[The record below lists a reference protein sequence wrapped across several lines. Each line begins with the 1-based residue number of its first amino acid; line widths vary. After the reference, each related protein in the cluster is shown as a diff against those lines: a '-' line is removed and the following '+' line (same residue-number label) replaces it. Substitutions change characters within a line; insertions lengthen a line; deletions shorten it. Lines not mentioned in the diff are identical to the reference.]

1 MFSEIILNELETPAI
16 CVDKQKLLRNI
27 RLMQGLADSNQVAL
41 RPHIKTHKSVE
52 IAQRQI
58 DIGAIGITVATVD
71 EALVFLKENFK
82 SDLYHIPYLKQKI
95 VIIAGK
101 GNKLYNKQRFR
112 P

>member
-58 DIGAIGITVATVD
+58 DI
-71 EALVFLKENFK
+71 
-82 SDLYHIPYLKQKI
+82 
-95 VIIAGK
+95 
-101 GNKLYNKQRFR
+101 
-112 P
+112 